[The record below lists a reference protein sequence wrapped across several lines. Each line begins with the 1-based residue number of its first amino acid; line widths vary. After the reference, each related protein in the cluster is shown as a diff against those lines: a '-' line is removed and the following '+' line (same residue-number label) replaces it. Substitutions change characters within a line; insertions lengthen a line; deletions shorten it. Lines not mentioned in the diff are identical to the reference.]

1 MNNIYMKNKIV
12 ITKIIRIGLDGTVCI
27 AVSKG
32 GAIRL
37 LENKFKISPTASL
50 TSLQ

>member
-12 ITKIIRIGLDGTVCI
+12 IAKIIRIGRDGTVCI

-32 GAIRL
+32 GAMR
-37 LENKFKISPTASL
+37 
-50 TSLQ
+50 